1 MVGRGFL
8 RPDLSHVR
16 SDTPKA
22 LRRLL
27 ESSIKFTREDRPL
40 FRQILVSL
48 ESLSRSLPKIHRS
61 ASEPTL
67 SGSHFQSEDIYFAYA
82 LPKTPMNAQ
91 FGAFPLF
98 NTGGVIWKSTL
109 REKRYTRKEIAG
121 KYCDK
126 GLCHC
131 NVTPA
136 RSSLFLYTQVQN
148 IFHLLKLLTTKKYIK
163 KEASEKQ

>member
-1 MVGRGFL
+1 MGGGHL
-8 RPDLSHVR
+8 RPDLKHVR

-27 ESSIKFTREDRPL
+27 ESSIQVKRDERPL
-40 FRQILVSL
+40 FRQILASL

-67 SGSHFQSEDIYFAYA
+67 SSSHFQSDDIYFSYA

-98 NTGGVIWKSTL
+98 NTGGVI
-109 REKRYTRKEIAG
+109 
-121 KYCDK
+121 
-126 GLCHC
+126 
-131 NVTPA
+131 
-136 RSSLFLYTQVQN
+136 
-148 IFHLLKLLTTKKYIK
+148 
-163 KEASEKQ
+163 